1 MWSRENIPLLIMSLV
16 SAAILCFFALS
27 SSTTFSVPRQLD
39 GGGSEQAAIAPIW
52 PRAGNFQQVSW
63 NPAFPPSPPSYP
75 PARIGCT
82 KSNMTGIG

>member
-1 MWSRENIPLLIMSLV
+1 MCSRENITLLIMSLV

-27 SSTTFSVPRQLD
+27 GSTTFSRQLD
-39 GGGSEQAAIAPIW
+39 GCGWSEQAAIAPIW

-63 NPAFPPSPPSYP
+63 NPAFPPSPPDRP
-75 PARIGCT
+75 PAQIGCT